1 MQKSRMGTIIH
12 ALCYIFLVEPLLS
25 SGFTVASTNS
35 ITEPDNLHMR
45 LVGGWNRCSGRV
57 EIYYQDVWGTV
68 CDDIWDIDNAAV
80 VCRQLNCG
88 YASAAHG
95 SAYFGEGSGHI
106 VLDDVRC
113 TGSEQYL
120 WQCPHAGWGYH
131 NCGPHEDASVICSGS
146 HEGTTDI
153 YPVSQTYF
161 SVPSYTGCG
170 GLLMQHSGDITS
182 PFFPSSYPSNA
193 RCIWEIRTSPGYIVQ
208 LTFQHF
214 NLENSGNNNYCP
226 YDWVAIYD
234 GIPEHSP
241 LLGLICGSGNYTF
254 YSSSNIIGVEFISD
268 NSVEMNGFQAQF
280 TSIYGNSSANYPI
293 RLVGG
298 VDNCSGR
305 VEIYYQNEWG
315 TVCDDGWH
323 IRNAEVVCRQL
334 DCGSPVS
341 ALSNAYFGQG
351 FGSII
356 MDDVNCN
363 GNEQF
368 LSQCPHRGWLS
379 HNCVHSE
386 DAGVICSA
394 SIGATST
401 VRPATPSVQPN
412 ITTVPSN
419 TSCGGL
425 LIQHSGVITSPL
437 YPNNYP
443 PNARC
448 TWDIRTNPGYIVKL
462 AFQTFN
468 LESGGSNSYCPYDW
482 VAIYDGI
489 PEYSSLLGKF
499 CGSGN
504 YTFYSSSNIMG
515 VAFRSDSSVQLSGF
529 QAVFTSI
536 TSNSSGNYPLRLV
549 GGMDQCAG
557 RVEIY
562 YQNAWGTVCDDGWN
576 IRNADIVCRQL
587 KCGSAVSALS
597 NAYFGPGSGRIL
609 LDDVICNGTEQY
621 LWECP
626 HRGWGN
632 HDCSASEDAGVICS
646 ASSQSPSWN
655 HTVYTTT
662 TPVYT
667 TTTPVYTTTTP
678 VPSNTSC
685 GGLLIQ
691 QSGVITSPSYPNNY
705 PPYARCT
712 WDIRTNPGYIVKL
725 AFQTFNLESGG
736 SNSYCPY
743 DWVAIYDGIPEY
755 SSLLGKFCGSG
766 NYTFYSSSN
775 IMGIEFRSD
784 SSIQLSGFQAVFTS
798 ITSNSSGNYPMRLA
812 GGMDQCAGR
821 VEIYYQNAWG
831 TVCDDGWNIRN
842 ADIVCRQLKC
852 GSAVSAL
859 SNAYFGPGSGRILL
873 DDVICNGTEQYLW
886 ECPHRGW
893 GSHDCSASEDAGV
906 ICSASSQSPSWN
918 HTVYTTTTPV
928 YTTTTPVPSN
938 TSCGGILIQ
947 QSGVITSPSYPNNY
961 PPNARCTWDIRT
973 NPGYIVKLAFQT
985 FNLESGGSNS
995 YCPYDWVAIYDGIPE
1010 NSSLLGKF
1018 CGSGNYTFYSS
1029 SNIMGVEFRSDPI
1042 IQLSGFQAVFTS
1054 ITSNSSGNYPMRL
1067 AGGMDQCAGRVEI
1080 YYQNAWGTVCDDGWN
1095 IRNAD
1100 IVCRQLKCGSAVS
1113 ALSNAYFGPGSGR
1126 ILLDDVICNGTEQY
1140 LWECPHRG
1148 WGNHDCSASEDAGV
1162 ICSASSQSP
1171 SWNHTVYTTTTPVT
1185 FNTTWHQW
1193 STTAPNYTC
1202 GGILT
1207 NPTGLLS
1214 SPLYPGYYPNNAY
1227 CVWEIRV
1234 TPGHQLELTFLQM
1247 DLEYANNCVYDSVTI
1262 YDGLPLSS
1270 PQLDKICISANHTYI
1285 SNSNIMGIVFRSDSS
1300 VQGNGFQA
1308 VYTSLQRNN
1317 STPVNCGGILTNP
1330 WGIIESPSY
1339 PYSHNPAECTWHI
1352 QAGSNQVIQI
1362 SFDDFALENSYSC
1375 ANAYVAVYDGS
1386 PLGSALL
1393 GKFCGSYRRN
1403 FTSSSNS
1410 LSVVYFSRGSNDNFV
1425 RGFHSSYVFVTQ
1437 NNQNVTLTCTTNYME
1452 ARISV
1457 WYLQSL
1463 GFSSSDI
1470 FLNDPQCRPQ
1480 TYGSWLTFYIY
1491 YNQCGT
1497 LRQGER
1503 DTISY
1508 SNTINGYNANEII
1521 ERSKKLSL
1529 NLQCQ
1534 MYQNSMVEIMYHA
1547 NDVIQQNLT
1556 RYGLYNAGL
1565 AFYYNP
1571 SFTSPVYQ
1579 YPYYVQLDQ
1588 NLYLQATLHSS
1599 DPDLILFVDTCV
1611 ASPSSSD
1618 FVTRTYD
1625 IIRNGCV
1632 RDSTYS
1638 TYSSPYPYQA
1648 RFGFRAFGFLQ
1659 NYSSV
1664 YLQCK
1669 LTVCQRYNYNS
1680 RCYQGCLARRKR
1692 AAEQIHDQITVS
1704 LGPFERKN

>member
-1 MQKSRMGTIIH
+1 MGTIIH
-12 ALCYIFLVEPLLS
+12 ALCYLFLVEPLLS
-25 SGFTVASTNS
+25 SGFTVASTNA
-35 ITEPDNLHMR
+35 ITVPDNLQMR

-57 EIYYQDVWGTV
+57 EIYYQDAWGTV
-68 CDDIWDIDNAAV
+68 CDDIWDIANAAV

-95 SAYFGEGSGHI
+95 SAYFGQGSGHI
-106 VLDDVRC
+106 VLDDVSC

-131 NCGPHEDASVICSGS
+131 NCGPHEDASVICSDS
-146 HEGTTDI
+146 HEGTTDV

-161 SVPSYTGCG
+161 SVPSYSGCG
-170 GLLMQHSGDITS
+170 GLLMQHSGVITS
-182 PFFPSSYPSNA
+182 PFFPNSYPSNA
-193 RCIWEIRTSPGYIVQ
+193 KCIWEIRTSPGYIVQ

-234 GIPEHSP
+234 GIPEYSS

-268 NSVEMNGFQAQF
+268 NSVELNGFQARF
-280 TSIYGNSSANYPI
+280 TSIYGNSSENYPI

-341 ALSNAYFGQG
+341 ALGNAYFGQG
-351 FGSII
+351 LGNII

-368 LSQCPHRGWLS
+368 LSQCSHRGWSS
-379 HNCVHSE
+379 HNCAHSE
-386 DAGVICSA
+386 DAGVICS
-394 SIGATST
+394 
-401 VRPATPSVQPN
+401 
-412 ITTVPSN
+412 VPSN

-504 YTFYSSSNIMG
+504 YTFYSSSNIIG
-515 VAFRSDSSVQLSGF
+515 VEFRSDSSIQLSGF

-536 TSNSSGNYPLRLV
+536 TSNSSGNYPMRLVGGMSQCAGRVEIYYQNAWGTVCDDGWNIRNADIVCRQLNCGSAVSALSNAYFGPGSGRILLDDVICNGTEQYLWECPHRGWGNHDCSASEDAGVICSDSSQSPSWNHTDYTTTTPVPSNISCGGLLIQHSGVITSPLYPNNYPPNARCTWDIRTNPGYIVKLAFQTFNVESGGSNSFCPYDWVAIYDGIPEHSSLLGKFCGSGNYTFYSSSNIIGVEFRSDSIIQLSGFQAVFTSITSNSSGNYPMRLV

-587 KCGSAVSALS
+587 NCGSAVSALS

-655 HTVYTTT
+655 HT
-662 TPVYT
+662 
-667 TTTPVYTTTTP
+667 
-678 VPSNTSC
+678 
-685 GGLLIQ
+685 
-691 QSGVITSPSYPNNY
+691 
-705 PPYARCT
+705 
-712 WDIRTNPGYIVKL
+712 
-725 AFQTFNLESGG
+725 
-736 SNSYCPY
+736 
-743 DWVAIYDGIPEY
+743 
-755 SSLLGKFCGSG
+755 G
-766 NYTFYSSSN
+766 NISFDY
-775 IMGIEFRSD
+775 
-784 SSIQLSGFQAVFTS
+784 
-798 ITSNSSGNYPMRLA
+798 
-812 GGMDQCAGR
+812 
-821 VEIYYQNAWG
+821 
-831 TVCDDGWNIRN
+831 
-842 ADIVCRQLKC
+842 
-852 GSAVSAL
+852 
-859 SNAYFGPGSGRILL
+859 
-873 DDVICNGTEQYLW
+873 
-886 ECPHRGW
+886 
-893 GSHDCSASEDAGV
+893 
-906 ICSASSQSPSWN
+906 
-918 HTVYTTTTPV
+918 
-928 YTTTTPVPSN
+928 
-938 TSCGGILIQ
+938 
-947 QSGVITSPSYPNNY
+947 
-961 PPNARCTWDIRT
+961 
-973 NPGYIVKLAFQT
+973 
-985 FNLESGGSNS
+985 
-995 YCPYDWVAIYDGIPE
+995 
-1010 NSSLLGKF
+1010 
-1018 CGSGNYTFYSS
+1018 
-1029 SNIMGVEFRSDPI
+1029 
-1042 IQLSGFQAVFTS
+1042 
-1054 ITSNSSGNYPMRL
+1054 
-1067 AGGMDQCAGRVEI
+1067 
-1080 YYQNAWGTVCDDGWN
+1080 
-1095 IRNAD
+1095 
-1100 IVCRQLKCGSAVS
+1100 
-1113 ALSNAYFGPGSGR
+1113 
-1126 ILLDDVICNGTEQY
+1126 
-1140 LWECPHRG
+1140 
-1148 WGNHDCSASEDAGV
+1148 
-1162 ICSASSQSP
+1162 
-1171 SWNHTVYTTTTPVT
+1171 YTTTTPVT

-1202 GGILT
+1202 GGLLT

-1234 TPGHQLELTFLQM
+1234 TPGHQVELTFLQM

-1270 PQLDKICISANHTYI
+1270 PQLDKICTSANHTYI

-1308 VYTSLQRNN
+1308 VYTSSQRNN

-1339 PYSHNPAECTWHI
+1339 PYSRNPAECTWHI

-1393 GKFCGSYRRN
+1393 GKFCGSYRQN

-1463 GFSSSDI
+1463 GFSPSDI

-1508 SNTINGYNANEII
+1508 SNTINSYHANEII

-1588 NLYLQATLHSS
+1588 NLYLQATLQSS

-1632 RDSTYS
+1632 RDPTYS

-1692 AAEQIHDQITVS
+1692 AAEQVHDQITVS

>member
-928 YTTTTPVPSN
+928 
-938 TSCGGILIQ
+938 
-947 QSGVITSPSYPNNY
+947 
-961 PPNARCTWDIRT
+961 
-973 NPGYIVKLAFQT
+973 
-985 FNLESGGSNS
+985 
-995 YCPYDWVAIYDGIPE
+995 
-1010 NSSLLGKF
+1010 
-1018 CGSGNYTFYSS
+1018 
-1029 SNIMGVEFRSDPI
+1029 
-1042 IQLSGFQAVFTS
+1042 
-1054 ITSNSSGNYPMRL
+1054 
-1067 AGGMDQCAGRVEI
+1067 
-1080 YYQNAWGTVCDDGWN
+1080 
-1095 IRNAD
+1095 
-1100 IVCRQLKCGSAVS
+1100 
-1113 ALSNAYFGPGSGR
+1113 
-1126 ILLDDVICNGTEQY
+1126 
-1140 LWECPHRG
+1140 
-1148 WGNHDCSASEDAGV
+1148 
-1162 ICSASSQSP
+1162 
-1171 SWNHTVYTTTTPVT
+1171 T